1 MNNKTVYVLQTSENN
16 NGNKFLYY
24 LNSSSASFT
33 SDFDSAIKFHN
44 EECARLMREE
54 LAYLG
59 KQCNIIVRIETY
71 TELE

>member
-1 MNNKTVYVLQTSENN
+1 MNNKTVYVLKNAQGDRDSY
-16 NGNKFLYY
+16 FYY
-24 LNSSSASFT
+24 MNTNSVSFT
-33 SDFDSAIKFHN
+33 DDFDSAIKFHN